1 LFTAGLTPSYAAIA
15 SDADRTF
22 LHPDEDDNQTK
33 NLTLATGTYTFTTD
47 ADPNGHHV
55 VYWYNT
61 YSGTSNCLE
70 SEHLYWYDDHDF
82 SFTTDG
88 NYWVRAEIY
97 ESKGNWEA
105 AYRWYVTVDTN
116 PPTIPSI
123 VSPPNDA
130 ETNDSTV
137 YLNWNDSSDSGTGVD
152 YYQVQVDNSS
162 SFSSPEFDAEPSS
175 SNDTTSSL
183 SDGLYYWHVRAKD
196 NLDNW
201 SSWSSSRTFRV
212 DKIAPTTGS
221 ITIVDSD
228 GYTNDAT
235 PTLEVNSSGADYM
248 RFALTEAGL
257 SSASWVAYQTS
268 YSDFDMSSGG
278 DGLKTIWVEYKDE
291 AGNIQTTHTSDTTIY
306 DTTAESPVITT
317 NSGND
322 YSTPD
327 SSITLSG
334 TCASDT
340 VAIYVNGSTDGVTYT
355 AGETSWT
362 YTGTLESGENSFE
375 ITAEDAAGNVS
386 DVDSITITY
395 VAPIGGYTEDNVIPT
410 AQISQ
415 STDGDGIITIRFK
428 IKDSTN
434 DPCTIHTFQYSADD
448 GNNWDAPA
456 NGDDSE
462 SMSSGWKDN
471 SGSNYSSAADFDSA
485 EEHTFSFNTKHQD
498 VTGLDGEDQS
508 DVRVRF
514 TINDGT
520 YDSSSPVTSESFRVD
535 NLAPTTGTITI
546 VDSDGYTND
555 ATLTLEVSSIG
566 AAYMRFA
573 LTEGALSSASW
584 VAYQTGY
591 SGFDISSG
599 GEGSKTIWVEY
610 KDEAGNIQTTHA
622 SDTTIYD
629 TTPSDPPVITTPS
642 DIDYSTSDSSITLGG
657 TCTADTVA
665 ISVNGSTEGV
675 DYIAGETSWTYTGT
689 LESGENNFEITAEDA
704 AGNLSDIDSITV
716 TVDNFRPDQPNLY
729 LPGDTDEDV
738 SLTPEL
744 QTGSFYDSDVDD
756 SHAQTQ
762 WQIMREDNDLCV
774 LDITSTSY
782 LTSLTV
788 PESILNED
796 TSYYWRV
803 RFYDNH
809 FLPSDWSDTYSFRTV
824 FVGDDQNSNGIPD
837 DQEVDSTVDLDS
849 DGISDI
855 DQDDMK
861 CVNIVVGDGQIGI
874 KEGTN
879 VTSIEWLKSIDPDTI
894 PDTQNKPEE
903 MPLGLISFK
912 VEVGTA
918 GDTAEVTV
926 YLSKPEPNDAT
937 WYKYDSINGWQD
949 YSDYATFSADR
960 RSVMLEL
967 KDGSFGDADGT
978 ENGIIVDP
986 SGFDTVSDNNNI
998 GTDPPEGLGLGFCFI
1013 NTAAIILQWNSIL
1026 RYCVDWV

>member
-1 LFTAGLTPSYAAIA
+1 
-15 SDADRTF
+15 
-22 LHPDEDDNQTK
+22 
-33 NLTLATGTYTFTTD
+33 
-47 ADPNGHHV
+47 
-55 VYWYNT
+55 
-61 YSGTSNCLE
+61 
-70 SEHLYWYDDHDF
+70 
-82 SFTTDG
+82 
-88 NYWVRAEIY
+88 
-97 ESKGNWEA
+97 
-105 AYRWYVTVDTN
+105 
-116 PPTIPSI
+116 
-123 VSPPNDA
+123 
-130 ETNDSTV
+130 
-137 YLNWNDSSDSGTGVD
+137 
-152 YYQVQVDNSS
+152 
-162 SFSSPEFDAEPSS
+162 
-175 SNDTTSSL
+175 
-183 SDGLYYWHVRAKD
+183 
-196 NLDNW
+196 
-201 SSWSSSRTFRV
+201 
-212 DKIAPTTGS
+212 
-221 ITIVDSD
+221 
-228 GYTNDAT
+228 
-235 PTLEVNSSGADYM
+235 M

-355 AGETSWT
+355 AGETSLT

-498 VTGLDGEDQS
+498 ATGLDGEDQS

-629 TTPSDPPVITTPS
+629 TTAPSSSAIAPTYENSTISVNWTASDATSGVASTQLWYKKAGGTWADTGLTAQTGTSGTFPYSPKEGEGTYYFASRSTDNVGNVEEAPSGDGDDSTIYDITLPEPPVITTPS
-642 DIDYSTSDSSITLGG
+642 DVDYSTSDSSITLSG
-657 TCTADTVA
+657 TCASDTVA
-665 ISVNGSTEGV
+665 IYVNGSTDGV
-675 DYIAGETSWTYTGT
+675 TYTAGETSLTYTGT
-689 LESGENNFEITAEDA
+689 LESGENSFEITAEDA
-704 AGNLSDIDSITV
+704 AGNVSDVDSITITYV
-716 TVDNFRPDQPNLY
+716 APIGGYTEDNVIPTAQISQSTD
-729 LPGDTDEDV
+729 GDGIITIRFKIKDSTNDPCTIHTFQYSADDGNNWDV
-738 SLTPEL
+738 PAN
-744 QTGSFYDSDVDD
+744 GDD
-756 SHAQTQ
+756 S
-762 WQIMREDNDLCV
+762 
-774 LDITSTSY
+774 
-782 LTSLTV
+782 
-788 PESILNED
+788 ESM
-796 TSYYWRV
+796 
-803 RFYDNH
+803 
-809 FLPSDWSDTYSFRTV
+809 YS
-824 FVGDDQNSNGIPD
+824 GPQ
-837 DQEVDSTVDLDS
+837 
-849 DGISDI
+849 
-855 DQDDMK
+855 K
-861 CVNIVVGDGQIGI
+861 
-874 KEGTN
+874 
-879 VTSIEWLKSIDPDTI
+879 
-894 PDTQNKPEE
+894 
-903 MPLGLISFK
+903 
-912 VEVGTA
+912 
-918 GDTAEVTV
+918 
-926 YLSKPEPNDAT
+926 
-937 WYKYDSINGWQD
+937 
-949 YSDYATFSADR
+949 
-960 RSVMLEL
+960 
-967 KDGSFGDADGT
+967 
-978 ENGIIVDP
+978 
-986 SGFDTVSDNNNI
+986 
-998 GTDPPEGLGLGFCFI
+998 
-1013 NTAAIILQWNSIL
+1013 
-1026 RYCVDWV
+1026 